1 MLQFCIFGI
10 IFPMRFLSAADHFV
24 RLWESTVFDTEPS
37 GMTTRWYLF
46 IITAF
51 QLFSGISLL
60 THLNYKIKWFLFW
73 YDYFT
78 IITTDFRMFSSPQI
92 KSLCTLS
99 HSPQS
104 CVLPT
109 SVDGYLKLTFCLKKK
124 NCSILCFSFKWS
136 HMSSTFIVT
145 AIFHL
150 PYLF

>member
-1 MLQFCIFGI
+1 MW
-10 IFPMRFLSAADHFV
+10 FLSAADHFV
-24 RLWESTVFDTEPS
+24 TLWESDHSVVPFYYNS
-37 GMTTRWYLF
+37 F
-46 IITAF
+46 SA
-51 QLFSGISLL
+51 FSGFSLL
-60 THLNYKIKWFLFW
+60 TQLNYKIKWFLFW
-73 YDYFT
+73 HNYFT

-109 SVDGYLKLTFCLKKK
+109 SVDGHLELTFCLKK
-124 NCSILCFSFKWS
+124 NCSTLCFLFKWI